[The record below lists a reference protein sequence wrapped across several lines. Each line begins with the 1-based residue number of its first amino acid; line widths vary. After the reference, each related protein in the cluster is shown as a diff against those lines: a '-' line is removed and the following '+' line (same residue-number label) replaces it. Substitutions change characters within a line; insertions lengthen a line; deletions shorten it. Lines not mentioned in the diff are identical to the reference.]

1 MKPIFNPFDYNEKV
15 VMYCPDYE
23 STVIFFTCLHKHG
36 LRWSDGQSYISNM
49 KMYKN
54 LSYNTFR
61 FRAGKRSSLQDYKRL
76 NPDYVFLEFN
86 DFQWE
91 EENYD
96 ESPDL
101 SDFLNSFA

>member
-1 MKPIFNPFDYNEKV
+1 MKPIFNPFDYNEKT

-23 STVIFFTCLHKHG
+23 SIVTFFMCLHKHG
-36 LRWSDGQSYISNM
+36 LKWCTGDSYISDM
-49 KMYKN
+49 KKYKK
-54 LSYNTFR
+54 LPYNTFR
-61 FRAGKRSSLQDYKRL
+61 FRAGKRADLQTYKRL

-86 DFQWE
+86 DFQRE

-101 SDFLNSFA
+101 SNFLNSFA